1 MHISIIM
8 CKNLILLKNIT
19 RPLLIRNS
27 PIYLAKNSIIMHNIM
42 LSAPK
47 NPSS

>member
-8 CKNLILLKNIT
+8 CKNLILLRNIT
-19 RPLLIRNS
+19 RPLLIRY
-27 PIYLAKNSIIMHNIM
+27 PPLYPVKNGLITHNIS

-47 NPSS
+47 SPSF